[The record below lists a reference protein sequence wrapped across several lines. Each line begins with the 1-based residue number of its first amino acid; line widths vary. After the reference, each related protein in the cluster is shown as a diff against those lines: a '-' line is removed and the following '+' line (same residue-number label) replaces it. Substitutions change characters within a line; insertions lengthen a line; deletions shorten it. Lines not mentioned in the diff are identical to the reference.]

1 VTPTPEEPPE
11 EGPDTDNSGSSPFD
25 ADAASRGWIDPDD
38 RLWRHPS
45 ELAARAT
52 KTAGTRPILTRHPR
66 ATLLIGAASTLAA
79 VAWTIVLLSPPSD
92 HADLLLGGSGA
103 AEVPVTNLALQG
115 GTVPSAAQTAGHSMV
130 QLRAVTSHGT
140 VSLVGVAVAEGG
152 LVATSANG
160 LSGLRSISM
169 VDSDGHRS
177 RASVVG
183 VDRASDI
190 ALVSVPDDVPV
201 APFADDAA
209 LSEGSAD
216 MTLSVAPPAANAAA
230 DPAATAAVTL
240 HCQYGTVTGIDTEV
254 VGGSA
259 KGMPVITSAA
269 TAVNQQAGDPLLNQE
284 GSVIGILYT
293 AGPSSTYL
301 PTQLV
306 LGVADDLRSTGRVVH
321 GWLGVQGDTA
331 TGSRGARVAALM
343 PGSPAAGLLQG
354 GDVVVA
360 MGSVPI
366 RSMADL
372 RARLYVMA
380 PETTVGLSVADGSS
394 THVVDVT
401 LGASP

>member
-11 EGPDTDNSGSSPFD
+11 GGPDKDNSGNSPFD
-25 ADAASRGWIDPDD
+25 ADAAPRGWIDPDD

-52 KTAGTRPILTRHPR
+52 RAPGTRPILTRHPR
-66 ATLLIGAASTLAA
+66 TTLLIGAAATLAA

-92 HADLLLGGSGA
+92 HADLSPASNSA
-103 AEVPVTNLALQG
+103 AEVPVTTLAVQG
-115 GTVPSAAQTAGHSMV
+115 ETVPSAAQTAGHSMV

-152 LVATSANG
+152 LVATTADG
-160 LSGLRSISM
+160 LAGLRSISM
-169 VDSDGHRS
+169 VASDGRRS
-177 RASVVG
+177 RAEVVG
-183 VDRASDI
+183 IDNASDI

-209 LSEGSAD
+209 LAEGSVD
-216 MTLSVAPPAANAAA
+216 MTLSVAPRAHATA
-230 DPAATAAVTL
+230 DPATTAVTL
-240 HCQYGTVTGIDTEV
+240 HCEDGTVTGIDTEIAS
-254 VGGSA
+254 GWA
-259 KGMPVITSAA
+259 KGMPVITSTA
-269 TAVNQQAGDPLLNQE
+269 TAVNQQPGDPLLNQE
-284 GSVIGILYT
+284 GSVIGLLYT
-293 AGPSSTYL
+293 SGSSSTYL
-301 PTQLV
+301 PAQLV
-306 LGVADDLRSTGRVVH
+306 LGVTDDLRSAGRVVH

-331 TGSRGARVAALM
+331 AGASGALVASLM
-343 PGSPAAGLLQG
+343 PGSPARGLLQS

-380 PETTVGLSVADGSS
+380 PETRVGLSVADGSS

-401 LGASP
+401 LSTSP